1 MKRLVKKYP
10 PWRKGTVLAT
20 LDEEIPKGTKAVRVD
35 AQRFEALEGLDLL
48 EDLSP
53 KEEETEP

>member
-1 MKRLVKKYP
+1 MKRLVKKYS

-20 LDEEIPKGTKAVRVD
+20 LDEEVPKGAKAVHVD
-35 AQRFEALEGLDLL
+35 AQRFEALERLELL

-53 KEEETEP
+53 PDKETEP